1 MGNMNK
7 IQNKVQA
14 IIIVLIFTSLLSCK
28 NETTVNETD
37 RPNILIA
44 IMDDATYEH
53 MGVYGCNWIK
63 TPNFDRVANEGLL
76 FSRAYTPNAKCAP
89 SRSIILTG
97 RNSWQL
103 EAAANHWAYF
113 PTKYKTY
120 AEALGD
126 NGYHVGY
133 TDKGWA
139 PGVARFENGSERSL
153 VGKPYN
159 KKRTDPPGDFISTN
173 DYAANFS
180 DFLNDNTDNFPFCF
194 WFGSREPHRA
204 YEKGIG
210 MEKGGKNL
218 KDIDSVYSFW
228 PDNEIVRSDLLDYA
242 YEIEYFDKQLG
253 KMLKILE
260 ERGELDNTMIVVT
273 SDNGMPFPRV
283 KGQDYEFS
291 NHLPL
296 AIMWKNGIQ
305 SPGRKINDMVS
316 FADFAPTFLELAG
329 LNPSEQG
336 MEPII
341 GKSLIPIFN
350 STQSEHIDSSRD
362 DFVLLGK
369 ERHDVGRPNDW
380 GYPIRGIVRGDYLFI
395 QNFEP
400 TRWPAGNPITG
411 YLNCDG
417 SPTKTVVLESRKDLE
432 TTHYWDSNF
441 GKRPEF
447 ELYNIKKDP
456 ECMVNIANDP
466 AYSQKLNELKR
477 RMTDELK
484 KQEDPRILGNGHIF
498 DNYIY
503 ADATGVHFYERY
515 LNGEELDAGWV
526 NPSDFENLDD

>member
-1 MGNMNK
+1 MEK
-7 IQNKVQA
+7 IQNTVQA
-14 IIIVLIFTSLLSCK
+14 IVFMLTITLLISCK
-28 NETTVNETD
+28 NENTAIETS

-53 MGVYGCNWIK
+53 MGIYGCDWIK
-63 TPNFDRVANEGLL
+63 TPNFDRVAKEGLL
-76 FSRAYTPNAKCAP
+76 FSRTYTPNAKCAP

-103 EAAANHWAYF
+103 EEAANHWAYF
-113 PTKYKTY
+113 PTKFKTY
-120 AEALGD
+120 AEVLGD

-139 PGVARFENGSERSL
+139 PGVAKFDNGSERFL

-159 KKRTDPPGDFISTN
+159 EKRTDPPGDFISTN

-180 DFLNDNTDNFPFCF
+180 DFLNDNKVNSPFCF

-204 YEKGIG
+204 YDKGIG
-210 MEKGGKNL
+210 IQQGGKKL
-218 KDIDSVYSFW
+218 EEIDNVYSFW
-228 PDNEIVRSDLLDYA
+228 PDNETVRTDLLDYA

-253 KMLKILE
+253 KMLKTLE
-260 ERGELDNTMIVVT
+260 EREELDNTVIVVT

-283 KGQDYEFS
+283 KGQEYELS
-291 NHLPL
+291 SHLPL
-296 AIMWKNGIQ
+296 AIMWKKGIQ
-305 SPGRKINDMVS
+305 SPGRNINDMVS
-316 FADFAPTFLELAG
+316 FADFAPTFLELAN
-329 LNPSEQG
+329 LESSEHE
-336 MEPII
+336 MKPII
-341 GKSLIPIFN
+341 GKSLVPIFN
-350 STQSEHIDSSRD
+350 SAKSENIDSSRD

-380 GYPIRGIVRGDYLFI
+380 GYPIRGIVKGEYLFI

-400 TRWPAGNPITG
+400 SRWPAGNPVTG

-417 SPTKTVVLESRKDLE
+417 SPTKTEVLALRKNLE
-432 TTHYWDSNF
+432 TFHYWDSNF

-456 ECMVNIANDP
+456 ECMVNIFGDP
-466 AYSQKLNELKR
+466 AHSQNSDELKSL
-477 RMTDELK
+477 MTDELK
-484 KQEDPRILGNGHIF
+484 KQEDPRILGNGQIF

-503 ADATGVHFYERY
+503 ADATGVNFYERY
-515 LNGEELDAGWV
+515 LNGEELGSGWV
-526 NPSDFENLDD
+526 NPSDFENIDD